1 LRNQPLINVLTGR
14 KPERRSIWFMR
25 QAGRYLPEYRKVR
38 EQAGSFLEL
47 CYSPQLAAEVTL
59 QPLRRFDLDAAI
71 IFADIL
77 VVPHAMGNGL
87 SFVEGEGPK
96 LETVRSKSDLLR
108 LNTGFKSQQFKSVAA
123 SVNLVR
129 RDLNSSISL
138 IGFCGAPWTVASYM
152 VEGGGS
158 ERELARKI
166 AYQKEPWFKELI
178 SRLIESSIE
187 YLCIQIEAGAD
198 VVQIFDSWAGEL
210 PGELFTEYCI
220 GPIRDIVAGVKSR
233 FPATPV
239 IVFAKGAGFRHGEVY
254 AETKCQAI
262 GVEAECSL
270 EFVQSILPANAVM
283 QGNLDPLVLL
293 CDREI
298 VRKHTLDIV
307 GSISKNRH
315 ILNLGHGI
323 KPQTDPEFLATVIKA
338 TREFDEVNS
347 HG

>member
-1 LRNQPLINVLTGR
+1 MSILNTQPLMNVLAGR
-14 KPERRSIWFMR
+14 KSERRPIWFMR

-59 QPLRRFDLDAAI
+59 QPLRRYDLDAAI

-96 LETVRSKSDLLR
+96 LETVRSSSDLLR
-108 LNTGFKSQQFKSVAA
+108 LKTGLKSMQFGSVAE
-123 SVNLVR
+123 SVSRVR

-152 VEGGGS
+152 IEGGS
-158 ERELARKI
+158 SDRELARKF
-166 AYQKEPWFKELI
+166 AYQREDWLKELI
-178 SRLIESSIE
+178 ARLVENSIE
-187 YLCIQIEAGAD
+187 YLCVQIEAGAN

-210 PGELFTEYCI
+210 PGDLLTEYCI
-220 GPIRDIVAGVKSR
+220 EPIQEIVAGVRSR
-233 FPATPV
+233 FPAVPI
-239 IVFAKGAGFRHGEVY
+239 IVFAKGAGHRHNDIY
-254 AETKCQAI
+254 SRTKCQAI

-270 EFVQSILPANAVM
+270 EFLQSILPAHAVI
-283 QGNLDPLVLL
+283 QGNLDPLLLL
-293 CDREI
+293 CDKDV
-298 VRKHTLDIV
+298 VRKQTQNLV
-307 GSISKNRH
+307 STISRDRH
-315 ILNLGHGI
+315 IFNLGHGI
-323 KPQTDPEFLATVIKA
+323 KQQTDPDILTTVIE
-338 TREFDEVNS
+338 TIRDYD